1 QNIQPKIAP
10 LTAAVSGALVAGS
23 LQAATITVD
32 SLDDGHV
39 SGKCTLRSALYSATT
54 NSVWGNCLAGDSGAD
69 NIRFASGLSGTITLG
84 NSGLYADGST
94 LQVGESVT
102 IDGDNKITIQGSG
115 NAPVIYAKYDG
126 NNYNTDTLQLA
137 EITITGGGGGRG
149 AGVLSRANSL
159 QL

>member
-1 QNIQPKIAP
+1 
-10 LTAAVSGALVAGS
+10 
-23 LQAATITVD
+23 
-32 SLDDGHV
+32 
-39 SGKCTLRSALYSATT
+39 
-54 NSVWGNCLAGDSGAD
+54 
-69 NIRFASGLSGTITLG
+69 
-84 NSGLYADGST
+84 
-94 LQVGESVT
+94 VGESVT

-159 QL
+159 QLADATITGNVAQEAGGGVWHEPSNGPGDLLILASETSRHSAVGAGGS